1 MASDFPIQY
10 YTGHENGPQNMYYV
24 PDATNGAAIVK
35 GDLVLKAADGEC
47 ERCATDPAAIL
58 GIAKAS
64 FADKFLYANPLVA
77 SNAGRLPIFVLTP
90 ATRIGLCVGAGTLA
104 LANKG
109 IDYGISLLASGNWAV
124 NLADTTG
131 PTFHII
137 EVDVANQIAW
147 GYFLATALTEDAI
160 AS

>member
-10 YTGHENGPQNMYYV
+10 YTGTELGPMNMYYV

-35 GDLVLKAADGEC
+35 GDLVLKAADGEV
-47 ERCATDPAAIL
+47 ERCATDPASIL

-64 FADKFLYANPLVA
+64 YVDRFLYAA
-77 SNAGRLPIFVLTP
+77 FGTGTGRLPISVLSP
-90 ATRIGLCVGAGTLA
+90 SVRIGLCVGAGTLA

-109 IDYGISLLASGNWAV
+109 IDYGIQLLASGNWGV

-131 PTFHII
+131 PTFHIV
-137 EVDVANQIAW
+137 EVDVTNQIAW
-147 GYFLATALTEDAI
+147 GYFLAAALSEDGI